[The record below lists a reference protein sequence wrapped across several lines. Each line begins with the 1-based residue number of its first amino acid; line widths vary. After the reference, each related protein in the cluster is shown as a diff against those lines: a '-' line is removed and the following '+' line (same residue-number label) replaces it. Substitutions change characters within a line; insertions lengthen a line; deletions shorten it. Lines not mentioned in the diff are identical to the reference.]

1 MKITQNS
8 LRVSLIILVALLSF
22 AFFFTKPV
30 IVQDPSYHN
39 FIDSRSF
46 LGIPNALDV
55 LSNIFFLLVG
65 ILGVKEITS
74 YKLLETK
81 RSWFWFFLSIILVA
95 PGSAYYH
102 WSPNNATLVWDRL
115 PMSMGFMALYIIL
128 LSEHYSLKFERFLP
142 FALFIGL
149 FSVLTW
155 VITSDLRFYF
165 WIQFSSFVTIPI
177 ILLLFPSLYTKKSY
191 YLIAL
196 VIYGAAKWAEVK
208 DQKIFQ
214 ATNEAFSGHTLKH
227 VLAALGLAVLWW
239 MVKTR
244 ERSPIAVRSGSI
256 ADSSP
261 EFEETSEL

>member
-1 MKITQNS
+1 MKNTKNS
-8 LRVSLIILVALLSF
+8 LRVSLIILVALMSL
-22 AFFFTKPV
+22 AFFFTRPL
-30 IVQDPSYHN
+30 IIQDPSYHN
-39 FIDSRSF
+39 FTDTRSF
-46 LGIPNALDV
+46 LGIPNAMDV
-55 LSNIFFLLVG
+55 LSNIFFLIVG
-65 ILGVKEITS
+65 VLGLKEIAGQ
-74 YKLLETK
+74 KLLETK
-81 RSWFWFFLSIILVA
+81 RSWLWFFISIILVA

-102 WSPNNATLVWDRL
+102 WSPDNATLVWDRL

-142 FALFIGL
+142 LALFIGL

-155 VITSDLRFYF
+155 VVTSDLRFYF

-191 YLIAL
+191 YFIAL

-208 DQKIFQ
+208 DREIFLG
-214 ATNEAFSGHTLKH
+214 TNEAFSGHSLKH

-244 ERSPIAVRSGSI
+244 QRSSVTVSSGSI
-256 ADSSP
+256 ANT
-261 EFEETSEL
+261 TSELEKTSQF

>member
-1 MKITQNS
+1 MKNTSNN
-8 LRVSLIILVALLSF
+8 LRVSLIILVALLSL

-39 FIDSRSF
+39 FADERSF

-55 LSNIFFLLVG
+55 LSNIFFLIVG
-65 ILGVKEITS
+65 ILGIKEITGQ
-74 YKLLETK
+74 KLLETRK
-81 RSWFWFFLSIILVA
+81 SWFWFFLSIILVA

-102 WSPNNATLVWDRL
+102 LSPDNATLVWDRL

-128 LSEHYSLKFERFLP
+128 LSEHCSLKFERFLP
-142 FALFIGL
+142 LALFIGL
-149 FSVLTW
+149 ISVLTW
-155 VITSDLRFYF
+155 VVTSDLRFYF

-177 ILLLFPSLYTKKSY
+177 ILLLFPSLYTKKSHY
-191 YLIAL
+191 FIAL

-208 DQKIFQ
+208 DQEIYY
-214 ATNEAFSGHTLKH
+214 ASNETFSGHTLKH

-244 ERSPIAVRSGSI
+244 EKSPVAVSVGSI
-256 ADSSP
+256 ADSST
-261 EFEETSEL
+261 EFEKTSQL